1 MESEIL
7 RIAEQ
12 YVLYKLDVNGG
23 LFWLFDIEEG
33 ACFKLND
40 TSFYILSYFDG
51 NASISEILQ
60 QLLSRYPNENP
71 ENVSNDLKEI
81 VGILKKE
88 NILC

>member
-12 YVLYKLDVNGG
+12 YVLYKLDVKGG

-33 ACFKLND
+33 ACFRLNE

-51 NASISEILQ
+51 NSSISEILQ
-60 QLLSRYPNENP
+60 QLLSRYPDENP
-71 ENVSNDLKEI
+71 EKVFNDLKEI
-81 VGILKKE
+81 VGVLKEE
-88 NILC
+88 NILS

>member
-7 RIAEQ
+7 RIDEQ

-33 ACFKLND
+33 ACFKLNE
-40 TSFYILSYFDG
+40 TSFYILSCFDG
-51 NASISEILQ
+51 NASISEILH

-71 ENVSNDLKEI
+71 EKVFNDLKKL
-81 VGILKKE
+81 VDILKEE
-88 NILC
+88 NILS